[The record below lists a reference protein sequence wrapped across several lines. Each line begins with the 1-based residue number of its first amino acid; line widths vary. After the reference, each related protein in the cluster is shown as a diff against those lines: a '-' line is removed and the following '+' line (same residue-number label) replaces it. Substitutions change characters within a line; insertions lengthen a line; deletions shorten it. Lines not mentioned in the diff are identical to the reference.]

1 MVGGNVQ
8 FDFFRRTTTLNAIRE
23 PVDTYDADSPVYEDV
38 WCRKTQRVR
47 QDRVEVDWADY
58 AQPLV
63 EEFVLVVPFG
73 ITVQARDLAKQLDT
87 GHDYLIL
94 GVEDTSEMERSYQ
107 CPIVRVAN
115 VTKVTT

>member
-8 FDFFRRTTTLNAIRE
+8 FTFFRKTTTLNAARE
-23 PVDTYDADSPVYEDV
+23 EVDSYDADSPLYENV

-47 QDRVEVDWADY
+47 QDRKEIEWTDY

-63 EEFVLVVPFG
+63 EEFLLMVP
-73 ITVQARDLAKQLDT
+73 IDVTLQARDLARQVDT
-87 GHDYLIL
+87 GLDYLIL
-94 GVEDTSEMERSYQ
+94 GVENTSEMNRSYQ

-115 VTKVTT
+115 VTKVAA

>member
-8 FDFFRRTTTLNAIRE
+8 FSFFRQTVTLNAARE
-23 PVDTYDADSPVYEDV
+23 QVAGYDEGDPVYEDV

-47 QDRVEVDWADY
+47 QDMVEVKWSDY
-58 AQPLV
+58 ANPLV
-63 EEFVLVVPFG
+63 EEFLLMVPFG
-73 ITVQARDLAKQLDT
+73 IEVQERDLAKQLDT

-94 GVEDTSEMERSYQ
+94 GVEDTSGMERSYQ

-115 VTKVTT
+115 VTKVTA